1 MEKVVNIPI
10 HSENIEGDVLPIN
23 EGQVLFI
30 LGANGAGK
38 SSLIYHIL
46 KNLPN
51 YNNTILISAHRQIWF
66 DASIID
72 MSNTEFASTLEYF
85 QSNLK
90 YSNTS
95 RWKVEDPRQSK
106 LPVIR
111 LKKAINRRNRDV
123 ANRIDERDIEGAIR
137 VKISPKDIINSVLK
151 SSGMP
156 ITIEHDD
163 EDNIT
168 AVNSKYTPPAVYSI
182 SQLSDGEKNAITISA
197 DVISALPGTLFI
209 IDEPERHLHRSV
221 SSPLLSELIAIRP
234 DCYFIVSTHD
244 IGLAS
249 DMGNSQILLVK
260 SCKYISDVAISWET
274 ELIKDPGSIP
284 DHIKK
289 DIIGAKERVIFI
301 EGINTSLDIGLYK
314 SIFPDVS
321 LIPKEG
327 CDDVEI
333 SVKGIRNNDKLGW
346 VTAFGLVDNDNK
358 KAEEIEKLKSEFIF
372 TLKYHSIESIFY
384 HPIMID
390 FFIKKYGE
398 IFEVDISIMEEIK
411 QDILAVLKNDS
422 KKKDLCSLAVN
433 KSVRWMI
440 NKLMPS
446 HKGGFVN
453 DNVTINAGDI
463 YNHEQSIYEDA
474 LEKQDVNFFIERYS
488 IRRTGIIDK
497 ITRKL
502 NCSNPKL
509 YEAKIMALVRE
520 ETDARK
526 FVLECLDGLP
536 KSVYS

>member
-1 MEKVVNIPI
+1 MENSVDIPI
-10 HSENIEGDVLPIN
+10 PSENIDGGFLPIYK
-23 EGQVLFI
+23 GQVLFI

-38 SSLIYHIL
+38 SSLIYHVL
-46 KNLPN
+46 KNLRD
-51 YNNTILISAHRQIWF
+51 YNNTVLISAHRQIWF
-66 DASIID
+66 DTPVID
-72 MSNTEFASTLEYF
+72 MSNSDFASTLEYL
-85 QSNLK
+85 QNNVR

-95 RWKVEDPRQSK
+95 RWKVEDARQSK

-123 ANRIDERDIEGAIR
+123 ADRIDARDIDGALK
-137 VKISPKDIINSVLK
+137 VNVSPKELINSVLI

-163 EDNIT
+163 EDNIV
-168 AVNSKYTPPAVYSI
+168 AVNSKYNPPSIYSI

-197 DVISALPGTLFI
+197 DVISAFPGTLFI

-234 DCYFIVSTHD
+234 DCFFIVSTHD

-260 SCKYISDVAISWET
+260 SCKYISDIASSWET
-274 ELIKDPGSIP
+274 EFIRDPGSIP

-289 DIIGAKERVIFI
+289 DIIGAKEKVIFI
-301 EGINTSLDIGLYK
+301 EGINSSLDIGLYK

-327 CDDVEI
+327 CEDVAT
-333 SVKGIRNNDKLGW
+333 SVRGIRSNDKLGW
-346 VTAFGLVDNDNK
+346 VNAFGLVDNDNK
-358 KAEEIEKLKSEFIF
+358 KTEEIDSLKSDFIF

-384 HPIMID
+384 HPVMIQ
-390 FFIKKYGE
+390 FFIKRYGA
-398 IFEVDISIMEEIK
+398 IFEIDNSVMNDIK
-411 QDILAVLKNDS
+411 QDIVAILSDSS

-433 KSVRWMI
+433 KSVRWMF
-440 NKLMPS
+440 NQLMPS
-446 HKGGFVN
+446 HKGGFEN
-453 DNVTINAGDI
+453 KNVSINAGDI
-463 YNHEQSIYEDA
+463 YANELSIYEDA
-474 LEKQDVNFFIERYS
+474 LERKDVNFLIERYS
-488 IRRTGIIDK
+488 IRRTGMLDK

-502 NCSNPKL
+502 NCPNRSFYESKVMSL
-509 YEAKIMALVRE
+509 VRDDQEAKC
-520 ETDARK
+520 

-536 KSVYS
+536 DSVYS